1 LAPPHVAA
9 PIPGIVS
16 RRRTMAD
23 TQSIILAILRE
34 HVPEIGKWL
43 SKKPI
48 RKAANAAMDL
58 EFWPDGMLE
67 ELTFL
72 AKGEGT
78 KASFKKLEKKLKTT
92 AGEVEEIIEGLKR
105 SRSQI
110 SKLKDGEIVVTQ
122 INQIVFNQEVGKSAI
137 RRDIESLVRTHKS
150 TQAVNNDYV
159 RSQSLLICNA
169 MDAFNAGLHRLKR
182 LVYDL

>member
-1 LAPPHVAA
+1 M
-9 PIPGIVS
+9 PGEN
-16 RRRTMAD
+16 MAD
-23 TQSIILAILRE
+23 TQSTILAILRE

-43 SKKPI
+43 SKKPM
-48 RKAANAAMDL
+48 RKAANRAMDL

-67 ELTFL
+67 ELTLL

-78 KASFKKLEKKLKTT
+78 KASFKKLEKKLKSS
-92 AGEVEEIIEGLKR
+92 AEEVEEIIEGLKR
-105 SRSQI
+105 SRSHI

-137 RRDIESLVRTHKS
+137 RRDIESLIRSHKP
-150 TQAVNNDYV
+150 TQANNDYV
-159 RSQSLLICNA
+159 RNQSLVICNA
-169 MDAFNAGLHRLKR
+169 IDAFNAGLHRLKR